1 MIIKTK
7 PPIPNK
13 PQSICARAE
22 HKKVTPVRCT
32 SGGELMVRVADPLP
46 TVGDGVN
53 RKNKDGVLVLGDDG
67 QALRNVRVDPDGTM
81 VVRSERPV
89 VYESTEVV
97 RTVKLDNPVD
107 CKPITVTN
115 IPDHIGIKGDI
126 DVTQV
131 PKKIRTLPFQFT
143 GREFVAKLPS
153 CRVYMIYF
161 TISKKTFVEI
171 PGVAGKMYLDEFK
184 MSLFPMFISIDEF
197 AIKTSE
203 YVDVGGYIAYE
214 G

>member
-13 PQSICARAE
+13 PESIQAQAGN
-22 HKKVTPVRCT
+22 KKVTPVRCT
-32 SGGELMVRVADPLP
+32 PSGELMVQTSDSLP
-46 TVGDGVN
+46 TAGSGVN

-81 VVRSERPV
+81 IVRSEQPV

-115 IPDHIGIKGDI
+115 IPDHVGIKGDI
-126 DVTQV
+126 GVTQV
-131 PKKIRTLPFQFT
+131 PKKICTLPFQFT

-197 AIKTSE
+197 AIKTSG